1 MIYLAEKC
9 PRFAHSMYPKCVKTR
24 AIIHQRLFHD
34 SSSFYIRILDI
45 ANLAF
50 SSTANPVITV
60 QHRDNLNKALSVLEV
75 RAGMPE
81 TIIHP
86 QVLWSAYLQ
95 SFLEGFEY
103 FAGNQITIAD
113 LSYLAS
119 MTTLIVSWDDIPP
132 FLIQK
137 HSMAIWIILCFLST
151 GSILD
156 LTSRRIS
163 MWTVGIREWQ
173 KFLAS
178 KNAMLAL
185 GNLGLLSQREFQ
197 TLLINYEL
205 MSGFDAFVFGAAL
218 VSNNKF

>member
-1 MIYLAEKC
+1 MPTLVDHEFTLWESKAIMIYLAEKC

-75 RAGMPE
+75 RAGMPA

-95 SFLEGFEY
+95 CFLEGYEY

-119 MTTLIVSWDDIPP
+119 MTTLIVSWDGIPP
-132 FLIQK
+132 FLLQ
-137 HSMAIWIILCFLST
+137 
-151 GSILD
+151 
-156 LTSRRIS
+156 
-163 MWTVGIREWQ
+163 
-173 KFLAS
+173 
-178 KNAMLAL
+178 
-185 GNLGLLSQREFQ
+185 
-197 TLLINYEL
+197 
-205 MSGFDAFVFGAAL
+205 
-218 VSNNKF
+218 